1 MKTKLKP
8 EDKSMQKFTKIE
20 VSWMAVEFEKMAKEH
35 EQQSK
40 ETSDREFAKMHQL
53 RSEQYTDISRRLRLA
68 LKEGDKRIEIK

>member
-68 LKEGDKRIEIK
+68 LKEGDKRI

>member
-1 MKTKLKP
+1 
-8 EDKSMQKFTKIE
+8 MQKFTKIE

-53 RSEQYTDISRRLRLA
+53 RSEQYTDISQRLRLA
-68 LKEGDKRIEIK
+68 LKEGDKRIEIM

>member
-1 MKTKLKP
+1 
-8 EDKSMQKFTKIE
+8 MQKFTKIE

-40 ETSDREFAKMHQL
+40 ETSDREFAKRHQL
-53 RSEQYTDISRRLRLA
+53 RSEQYTDISQRLRLA

>member
-1 MKTKLKP
+1 
-8 EDKSMQKFTKIE
+8 MQKFTKIE

>member
-1 MKTKLKP
+1 
-8 EDKSMQKFTKIE
+8 MQKFTKIE

-53 RSEQYTDISRRLRLA
+53 RSEQYTDISQRLRLA
-68 LKEGDKRIEIK
+68 LKEGDKLIEIK

>member
-1 MKTKLKP
+1 
-8 EDKSMQKFTKIE
+8 MQKFSKIE

>member
-53 RSEQYTDISRRLRLA
+53 RSEQYTDISQRLRLA

>member
-1 MKTKLKP
+1 
-8 EDKSMQKFTKIE
+8 MQKFTKIE

-68 LKEGDKRIEIK
+68 LKEGDKRIEIM

>member
-1 MKTKLKP
+1 
-8 EDKSMQKFTKIE
+8 MQKFTKIE
-20 VSWMAVEFEKMAKEH
+20 VSWMAKEH

>member
-1 MKTKLKP
+1 
-8 EDKSMQKFTKIE
+8 MQKFTNIE

-53 RSEQYTDISRRLRLA
+53 RSEQYTDISQRLRLA

>member
-1 MKTKLKP
+1 
-8 EDKSMQKFTKIE
+8 MQKFTKIE
-20 VSWMAVEFEKMAKEH
+20 ISWIAVEFEKMAKEH

-53 RSEQYTDISRRLRLA
+53 RSEQYTDISQRLRLA

>member
-1 MKTKLKP
+1 
-8 EDKSMQKFTKIE
+8 MQKFTKIE
-20 VSWMAVEFEKMAKEH
+20 VSWMAVEFEKMAKDH
-35 EQQSK
+35 EPQSK

>member
-53 RSEQYTDISRRLRLA
+53 RSEQ
-68 LKEGDKRIEIK
+68 

>member
-1 MKTKLKP
+1 
-8 EDKSMQKFTKIE
+8 MQKFTKIE

-53 RSEQYTDISRRLRLA
+53 RSEQYTDISQRLRLA
-68 LKEGDKRIEIK
+68 LKEGDKRLEIK

>member
-1 MKTKLKP
+1 
-8 EDKSMQKFTKIE
+8 MQKFTKIE

-35 EQQSK
+35 EQQST

-53 RSEQYTDISRRLRLA
+53 RSEQYTDISQRLRLA

>member
-1 MKTKLKP
+1 
-8 EDKSMQKFTKIE
+8 MQKFTKIE

-68 LKEGDKRIEIK
+68 LKEGDKRIAIK